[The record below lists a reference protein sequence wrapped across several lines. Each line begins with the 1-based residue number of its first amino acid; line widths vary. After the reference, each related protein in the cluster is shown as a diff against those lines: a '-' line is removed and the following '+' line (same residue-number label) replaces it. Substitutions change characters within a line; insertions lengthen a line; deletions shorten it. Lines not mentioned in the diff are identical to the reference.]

1 MKCWHDAQLI
11 LQLQQLK
18 KVLITLFIKYN
29 VGGKLL
35 EILIKNFFGKSSSLD
50 TVQKPEIDLLYI
62 DTRDTAHGVISIKLK
77 EIQ

>member
-11 LQLQQLK
+11 LQLQQLE
-18 KVLITLFIKYN
+18 KVFTLFIKYN
-29 VGGKLL
+29 VNGKLL

-62 DTRDTAHGVISIKLK
+62 DTRDTG
-77 EIQ
+77 